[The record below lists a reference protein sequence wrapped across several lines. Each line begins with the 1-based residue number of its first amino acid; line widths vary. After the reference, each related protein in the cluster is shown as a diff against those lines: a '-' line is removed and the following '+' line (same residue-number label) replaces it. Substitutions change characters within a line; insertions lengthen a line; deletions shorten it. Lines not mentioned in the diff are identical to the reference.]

1 MNQIRRLHIIGFF
14 FTIITGTLLH
24 FIHEWFGGNLTA
36 VLGAVNESTW
46 EHLKLLFW
54 PMTAFTILEYFLYG
68 KNREGFLPVKTAS
81 ILLGM
86 ISIIALFYT
95 YTGIL
100 GFNVFFLDIGTFL
113 ASVYIAYCFSLKQI
127 QEPRRFWT
135 LPFSKVAAL
144 LILLA
149 LVICFI
155 IFSFRPPHISLF
167 ANPES
172 NPVVSFFSGII
183 LP

>member
-54 PMTAFTILEYFLYG
+54 PMTAFTILEYFIYG
-68 KNREGFLPVKTAS
+68 EDIDGLLPVKTAS

-86 ISIIALFYT
+86 LSITALFYT

-100 GFNVFFLDIGTFL
+100 GFHVFLLDIVTFL
-113 ASVYIAYCFSLKQI
+113 AGVYIAYCFSFKQI

-135 LPFSKVAAL
+135 LPFTKVAAL

-155 IFSFRPPHISLF
+155 VFTFRPPNIGLF
-167 ANPES
+167 ANPET
-172 NPVVSFFSGII
+172 NPAAFYFTGAI